1 MNQSFASR
9 VLVTGMSAS
18 KKTSLVED
26 DRANFIGE
34 TIRDNVKKDR
44 MLTVI
49 GEDNEE
55 LLDNTVSNKDSS
67 ERATLK

>member
-1 MNQSFASR
+1 
-9 VLVTGMSAS
+9 MSAS
-18 KKTSLVED
+18 KKTSLVD
-26 DRANFIGE
+26 DDHANLIGE
-34 TIRDNVKKDR
+34 AIKGNVKKDR